1 MPIYNNKYT
10 FLHIP
15 RTGGTLIEHKLRENH
30 SESYNGIDSLG
41 LSMQHYTLD
50 NLISDKD
57 RNNLF
62 IFTFVRNPFD
72 KILST
77 YLNWSKNNTPDFDK
91 YIDMVKNVV
100 ENKLYLYKGS
110 INTNDISHFTPITVM
125 IGDNKLDFIG
135 KFENYENDI
144 KKLYEM
150 SGIKNLNEI
159 TIKKRNIDY
168 RTFYSERNKKII
180 NELYKD
186 DLKEFNY
193 TF

>member
-1 MPIYNNKYT
+1 M
-10 FLHIP
+10 
-15 RTGGTLIEHKLRENH
+15 IE
-30 SESYNGIDSLG
+30 
-41 LSMQHYTLD
+41 
-50 NLISDKD
+50 
-57 RNNLF
+57 
-62 IFTFVRNPFD
+62 
-72 KILST
+72 
-77 YLNWSKNNTPDFDK
+77 
-91 YIDMVKNVV
+91 
-100 ENKLYLYKGS
+100 
-110 INTNDISHFTPITVM
+110 
-125 IGDNKLDFIG
+125 DNKLDFMG

-186 DLKEFNY
+186 DLKEFDY